1 MSLLMETEILK
12 ELGQLDEY
20 WTNRVTHFTPLP
32 CAKNIFAKSNR
43 SKLLTMT
50 TCRLRYL
57 ENKRRAHFHEVERAD
72 IAVDA

>member
-20 WTNRVTHFTPLP
+20 WTNFTPSP